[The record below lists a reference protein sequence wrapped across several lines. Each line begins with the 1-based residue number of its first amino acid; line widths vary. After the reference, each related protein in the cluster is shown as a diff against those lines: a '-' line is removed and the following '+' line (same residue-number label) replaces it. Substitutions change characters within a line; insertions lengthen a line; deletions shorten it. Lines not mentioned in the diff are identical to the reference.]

1 MRGGIRFRHD
11 VRRPPADFT
20 ARHAARIEQRLNI
33 DTGQNSASRVC
44 VCVCVFRNMRLH
56 LRLSENIYI
65 KTLAVIISLAMLMLL
80 PFIALCSQLSL
91 AMLTVA
97 LLMGI
102 KTY

>member
-44 VCVCVFRNMRLH
+44 VCVCV
-56 LRLSENIYI
+56 
-65 KTLAVIISLAMLMLL
+65 
-80 PFIALCSQLSL
+80 CSG
-91 AMLTVA
+91 T
-97 LLMGI
+97 
-102 KTY
+102 